1 MSWDII
7 WQKKGSEDSDNLNKL
22 SGFDLHYDDDDISH
36 KHVEMIIDNCNISKD
51 EKILEVGCGAGRLG
65 NIFLKKDYDYFGLEK
80 SSSLV
85 SKFKKLIDENKVDI
99 MNDNKIPFEDNTFD
113 IVFCYSVI
121 QYLKDEDSFTS
132 FLNEMLRISKKMV
145 GIYDLET
152 LDSTKNMRNKYIYDV
167 PLEHLCISKEYFKN
181 IGGVSF
187 NNLHVSKSTR
197 YNAIVNKNHK

>member
-85 SKFKKLIDENKVDI
+85 SKFKNLIDENKVDI

-113 IVFCYSVI
+113 IVFCYSVV

-167 PLEHLCISKEYFKN
+167 PLDHLCISKEYFKN
-181 IGGVSF
+181 IEGVSF
-187 NNLHVSKSTR
+187 NNLHVTKPTR
-197 YNAIVNKNHK
+197 YNAMINKNHK